1 MLNML
6 VIMLFSVLN
15 LFGGGNNSL
24 QKSSSKQFVSVRSAD
39 TFFLYLFNKLRAYA
53 CEVPLRM
60 PITHVLWSRK
70 QILLIQYIIQ

>member
-6 VIMLFSVLN
+6 VIMLFPVLN

-39 TFFLYLFNKLRAYA
+39 TFSLYIISIITCVRMRGPSSYAHYA
-53 CEVPLRM
+53 CPL
-60 PITHVLWSRK
+60 V
-70 QILLIQYIIQ
+70 

>member
-6 VIMLFSVLN
+6 VIMLFLVLN

-39 TFFLYLFNKLRAYA
+39 TFSISIINIITCVRMRDPSSYAHYA
-53 CEVPLRM
+53 CPL
-60 PITHVLWSRK
+60 V
-70 QILLIQYIIQ
+70 

>member
-6 VIMLFSVLN
+6 VIMLFPVLN

-39 TFFLYLFNKLRAYA
+39 TFSLSIINIITCVRMRGPSSYAHYA
-53 CEVPLRM
+53 CPL
-60 PITHVLWSRK
+60 V
-70 QILLIQYIIQ
+70 

>member
-6 VIMLFSVLN
+6 VIMLLPALN

-39 TFFLYLFNKLRAYA
+39 TFFLYLFNITCVRMRGPSSYA
-53 CEVPLRM
+53 HFACPFAWRNQR
-60 PITHVLWSRK
+60 IF
-70 QILLIQYIIQ
+70 

>member
-1 MLNML
+1 MLNLL
-6 VIMLFSVLN
+6 VIMLFPVLN

-39 TFFLYLFNKLRAYA
+39 TFFIYLFNKLRAYA

-60 PITHVLWSRK
+60 PISHALWSRK
-70 QILLIQYIIQ
+70 QILFI

>member
-6 VIMLFSVLN
+6 VIMLFPVLN

-39 TFFLYLFNKLRAYA
+39 TFFLYLFNIITCVRMRGPSSYAHYA
-53 CEVPLRM
+53 CPL
-60 PITHVLWSRK
+60 V
-70 QILLIQYIIQ
+70 

>member
-6 VIMLFSVLN
+6 VIMLFPVLN

-39 TFFLYLFNKLRAYA
+39 TFSLSIINYCCPIKLNSSS
-53 CEVPLRM
+53 V
-60 PITHVLWSRK
+60 HV
-70 QILLIQYIIQ
+70 